1 MKKKNKNAYLYDAM
15 RKGTVWKETTYQ
27 FPRMFDDPGAIKLTE
42 PVKCVMIVAPN
53 KGIISDEDRD
63 FISRIDAFYN
73 DKDGIKLAKERNKN
87 GDVTEITYLNDG
99 AIGIVITKNF
109 KKLFTSE
116 KTLNC
121 VMALNAATV
130 YYTMKAL
137 GKKNMTHTCIDAK
150 VCKFLI
156 LTMRFTPEQVKAAY
170 QLCDQRRTEARYKY
184 CKVLYKAAKK
194 GGYENLELSMI
205 DEDLDDEE
213 YPDEEKT
220 IAVEATPAAEGING

>member
-27 FPRMFDDPGAIKLTE
+27 FPRMFGDPGATKLTE

-99 AIGIVITKNF
+99 AIGIVITKNC
-109 KKLFTSE
+109 KKSFTSE
-116 KTLNC
+116 KTLND

-137 GKKNMTHTCIDAK
+137 GKKNMSHTCIDAK

>member
-1 MKKKNKNAYLYDAM
+1 
-15 RKGTVWKETTYQ
+15 
-27 FPRMFDDPGAIKLTE
+27 MFDDPGAIKLTE

-220 IAVEATPAAEGING
+220 IAVEATPAAEGSNG